1 MRIQWERNSRVLEL
15 CGKGKIKEEDIIPK
29 TQTHNFEP
37 ELATVRMHNINSP
50 HVHVTVHI
58 RGKSDVRQYPYGN
71 GATFECANTCR
82 INFGASYK
90 TMNSNGDLDESL
102 SWLDVH
108 NTVAKVKN
116 TMGMK

>member
-1 MRIQWERNSRVLEL
+1 MKIQWERNSRVLEL

-37 ELATVRMHNINSP
+37 EAATVRMHRVSSP
-50 HVHVTVHI
+50 DVHVTVHI

-71 GATFECANTCR
+71 GTTFECANTCR
-82 INFGASYK
+82 VNFGASYK